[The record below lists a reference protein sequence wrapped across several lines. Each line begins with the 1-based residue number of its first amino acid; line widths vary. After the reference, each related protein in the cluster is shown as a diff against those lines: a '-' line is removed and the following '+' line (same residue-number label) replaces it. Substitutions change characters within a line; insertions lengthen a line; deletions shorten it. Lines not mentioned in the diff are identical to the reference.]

1 MQAVKVGSEGERR
14 WWGGRTMCTISC
26 SNRGFQVFFIL
37 YFIFVKCR
45 LTGRCNQHQKQK
57 FECHLDTPIRYQ
69 TAHPEGGFYLKQPI
83 LYYSPIYIPIVTQE
97 RKKEK
102 KKRNPGFP
110 YLHINNFSRFSRH
123 RSGVWTPPAVGI
135 FSWHYQLSF
144 NVWSGR
150 LGVR

>member
-1 MQAVKVGSEGERR
+1 M
-14 WWGGRTMCTISC
+14 
-26 SNRGFQVFFIL
+26 
-37 YFIFVKCR
+37 KCR

-102 KKRNPGFP
+102 KNEIQVFP
-110 YLHINNFSRFSRH
+110 TYTSIISLDSAVTGPAYGLPLQWVYFLGIINFLST
-123 RSGVWTPPAVGI
+123 SGLVVWV
-135 FSWHYQLSF
+135 
-144 NVWSGR
+144 
-150 LGVR
+150 LGKTCQKSYM